1 MAYEVK
7 GASARSVPSEGGGG
21 SPAVGINCSLPS
33 VTDLSVTGSLPKVTS
48 LTIEHRVKISEK
60 NSSTLKV
67 AFEGVFEG
75 NTIPLDSLTMAPPSA
90 PPPAPPPVMASPP
103 PAEPPMWLT
112 SLSPRVKEVEG
123 SLTEVSKKVKEL
135 EEAEPDVA
143 KHVKSP
149 KDGVLSPLGQ
159 IYAQAACIGLSGAG
173 GRYSS

>member
-1 MAYEVK
+1 
-7 GASARSVPSEGGGG
+7 
-21 SPAVGINCSLPS
+21 
-33 VTDLSVTGSLPKVTS
+33 
-48 LTIEHRVKISEK
+48 
-60 NSSTLKV
+60 
-67 AFEGVFEG
+67 
-75 NTIPLDSLTMAPPSA
+75 
-90 PPPAPPPVMASPP
+90 MASPP